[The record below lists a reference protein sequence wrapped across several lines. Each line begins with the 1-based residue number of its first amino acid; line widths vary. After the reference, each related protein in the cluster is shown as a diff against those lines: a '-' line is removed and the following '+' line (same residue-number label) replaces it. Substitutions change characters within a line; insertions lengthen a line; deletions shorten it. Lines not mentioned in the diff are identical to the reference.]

1 MSVLEKAK
9 ELADALTVSP
19 ELNDMREKEK
29 LVKADSEASQLMDK
43 ISARQMELYQLQT
56 EGKEPSPELMEMLR
70 GLQEEMERNNKVMD
84 YLGAQ
89 EKMGKI
95 LQEVNKMI
103 SEALSGGSCEEND
116 CSHCAG
122 C

>member
-9 ELADALTVSP
+9 ELSDALSGSP

-43 ISARQMELYQLQT
+43 ISARQVELYQLQM
-56 EGKEPSPELMEMLR
+56 EGKEPSPELMEILR
-70 GLQEEMERNNKVMD
+70 GLQEEMERNDKVMN
-84 YLGAQ
+84 YLEAQ

-95 LQEVNKMI
+95 LQEINKMI
-103 SEALSGGSCEEND
+103 SQALSGESCEGND

>member
-29 LVKADSEASQLMDK
+29 LVKADSEARKLMDK

-56 EGKEPSPELMEMLR
+56 EGKEPSPELMEMLS